1 MSYIEEVL
9 GRLDKRELL
18 VWWYHSKAKKTE
30 KNDFMLEGVPKMND
44 KSGHLE
50 SENVV
55 VKQTNSLLSKRLVDM
70 ER

>member
-1 MSYIEEVL
+1 MVISL
-9 GRLDKRELL
+9 Q
-18 VWWYHSKAKKTE
+18 SKKTE